1 MARRDRLLLI
11 IAGSIVA
18 LLIAAYVALSVWA
31 TLVVKGD
38 FYDALG
44 MGSAYTKRWE
54 TMIVLW
60 VAGFLLA
67 AAISAPLLF
76 LGTGGSARGRRPPP
90 PGPHPGE
97 LASEEV
103 LEAWTARREAVLEWE
118 LAGGRRGARRT
129 GAVPWALV
137 FAGWAGLTLIL
148 TLAIGGRL
156 AAERDTLLAAMEAV
170 SFGQKDPIFG
180 LDISFHVFTVPAV
193 TVIVSAIFSALIL
206 ALIAVVATGV
216 LSSRAAIARG
226 HSLRG
231 RAIIERTTTVGF
243 VYGGLIFIS
252 GAVLE
257 WFGRYGLLTGGDDT
271 IAGAG
276 RAAREVDIPARTV
289 AAVVL
294 LLIGIGLLALAVPAV
309 RERARPRVRGAV
321 YVTAGVWIAISVVLA
336 VVASP
341 WLILLAIPAA
351 ALGYA
356 TIRAAEQDADLATY
370 PVPFW
375 SWPVLAVVTA
385 IVVTLVGPAGAAFYD
400 AVLLRGSKLQQESQN
415 IQLTLDA
422 TRHAS
427 GIDQAEVVDADYR
440 PNGVTQAAI
449 DAAPASVGSLR
460 FLDEQQT
467 EPACQRLQTINQFYT
482 CSEVDVD
489 RYVVEGQRRT
499 VFAMGREIDYTRT
512 PDFQQRHFVYTHGY
526 GLVTAA
532 VNDTNTGGQPD
543 WIARNIPQEGLDP
556 NPEHPELYFVT
567 QTDPPVP
574 WAMVNTTQPVFE
586 GTGTQPVTWDGT
598 TGVPVGSGLRRL
610 AITKFLGGL
619 PYIGGGRRIW
629 NATSGKPAGPESQLL
644 IYRDIQARAR
654 EIAPFLRYD
663 SDPYFTSAGGKVYV
677 VLNAYAATSRY
688 PYSASFQGA
697 NYMRAAAIVVM
708 DAYSGETHFYVV
720 DEHEPITRTWRKVYP
735 SVFDSMSEMPADLR
749 AHIRYG
755 EDLFNYQ
762 ASALQRF
769 HVTDVNTFF
778 SNNEAWA
785 RTQETR
791 GRGVQGDRVTS
802 PARYTYAVLPGETAE
817 RFVTIQSFK
826 PAAEGRG
833 IGFSGWLAVDNEPD
847 SYGKATILRFPLGGQ
862 NQLVSIDTFSSNVA
876 RNATISQELQ
886 TRQDV
891 VVRGNVI
898 VVPIG
903 DGLLYTQPIYLDTR
917 QDSLPTLYLVVVSF
931 GDSNVYAGS
940 TFASAL
946 SDALRASVEPDQ
958 PLTPDEDLTLDQLV
972 RRAADAFD
980 AYRAAFGRGDD
991 AEAQRQFEIFRDA
1004 LQQAREMTSP
1014 GSGAAPPPDT
1024 AGTDTTGTATTGTET
1039 TSTETAPPES
1049 STDQTAEVQPL
1060 DTATTSAGK

>member
-18 LLIAAYVALSVWA
+18 LLIAAYVALSVWS

-38 FYDALG
+38 FYDSLG
-44 MGSAYTKRWE
+44 MGSAFTKRWE
-54 TMIVLW
+54 TMIGLW
-60 VAGFLLA
+60 IVGFVLA
-67 AAISAPLLF
+67 AAISAPLLI

-137 FAGWAGLTLIL
+137 FAGWGGLTLIL

-156 AAERDTLLAAMEAV
+156 AAERDTLLAATEAV

-193 TVIVSAIFSALIL
+193 TVVVSAIFSALIL

-226 HSLRG
+226 HGLRG
-231 RAIIERTTTVGF
+231 RAIVDRTTTVGF
-243 VYGGLIFIS
+243 VYGGLIFIC

-294 LLIGIGLLALAVPAV
+294 LLIGIALLALAFPAV
-309 RERARPRVRGAV
+309 RERCRPRVRGAV
-321 YVTAGVWIAISVVLA
+321 YVTAGVWIGISVVLA

-341 WLILLAIPAA
+341 WLIMLAIPAA

-415 IQLTLDA
+415 IQLTLEA
-422 TRHAS
+422 TRKAS
-427 GIDQAEVVDADYR
+427 GIDQATVTDVDYK

-449 DAAPASVGSLR
+449 DAAPASVSSLR

-526 GLVTAA
+526 GLITAA
-532 VNDTNTGGQPD
+532 VNDTNTGGQPN
-543 WIARNIPQEGLDP
+543 WIAENIPQEGLDP
-556 NPEHPELYFVT
+556 NPEHPELYFVS
-567 QTDPPVP
+567 QTSPAVP
-574 WAMVNTTQPVFE
+574 WAMVNTEQPVFE
-586 GTGTQPVTWDGT
+586 GTGTEAVTWDGD
-598 TGVPVGSGLRRL
+598 TGIRVGSGLRRL
-610 AITKFLGGL
+610 AITKYLGGL

-629 NATSGKPAGPESQLL
+629 NATSGKPAGP
-644 IYRDIQARAR
+644 
-654 EIAPFLRYD
+654 
-663 SDPYFTSAGGKVYV
+663 
-677 VLNAYAATSRY
+677 
-688 PYSASFQGA
+688 
-697 NYMRAAAIVVM
+697 
-708 DAYSGETHFYVV
+708 
-720 DEHEPITRTWRKVYP
+720 TR
-735 SVFDSMSEMPADLR
+735 
-749 AHIRYG
+749 
-755 EDLFNYQ
+755 
-762 ASALQRF
+762 
-769 HVTDVNTFF
+769 
-778 SNNEAWA
+778 
-785 RTQETR
+785 
-791 GRGVQGDRVTS
+791 
-802 PARYTYAVLPGETAE
+802 
-817 RFVTIQSFK
+817 
-826 PAAEGRG
+826 
-833 IGFSGWLAVDNEPD
+833 
-847 SYGKATILRFPLGGQ
+847 
-862 NQLVSIDTFSSNVA
+862 SS
-876 RNATISQELQ
+876 
-886 TRQDV
+886 
-891 VVRGNVI
+891 
-898 VVPIG
+898 
-903 DGLLYTQPIYLDTR
+903 
-917 QDSLPTLYLVVVSF
+917 
-931 GDSNVYAGS
+931 
-940 TFASAL
+940 
-946 SDALRASVEPDQ
+946 
-958 PLTPDEDLTLDQLV
+958 
-972 RRAADAFD
+972 
-980 AYRAAFGRGDD
+980 
-991 AEAQRQFEIFRDA
+991 
-1004 LQQAREMTSP
+1004 
-1014 GSGAAPPPDT
+1014 
-1024 AGTDTTGTATTGTET
+1024 
-1039 TSTETAPPES
+1039 
-1049 STDQTAEVQPL
+1049 
-1060 DTATTSAGK
+1060 